1 MSGREEEEKE
11 LFSSPPSSSSSS
23 FSYPSP
29 FLFSSRTFSS
39 SSSSSSSSGGRVLS
53 RIRTGRIE
61 GRYVAKKK
69 GRGRREKQGF
79 EEERDADGFDR
90 TRFIRFD

>member
-39 SSSSSSSSGGRVLS
+39 SSSSSSSRGRVLS